1 MQTVLGFVDFYP
13 WYVSMHN
20 QTSPLCLL
28 YLEKNTTYPQTFIKS
43 HKGLSYCRLLS
54 NLSLQ
59 TVIIS
64 QTKSTSFISCFV
76 SRHILYKYILF
87 EEKPNYRTIMASV
100 NMWHVYMYTCILNI
114 GEYPQS
120 DKGRT
125 SIIQQHNMER
135 RKMHILDNLHY
146 KIKFFMFL
154 VQLIWSSVLE
164 STLVH
169 RHSWLLAN
177 PN

>member
-1 MQTVLGFVDFYP
+1 M
-13 WYVSMHN
+13 
-20 QTSPLCLL
+20 L
-28 YLEKNTTYPQTFIKS
+28 YLENNTYPQTFIKS

-87 EEKPNYRTIMASV
+87 EEKPNDRTIMASV
-100 NMWHVYMYTCILNI
+100 NMWHVYMYTCILNT

-125 SIIQQHNMER
+125 SIIQQHNLER
-135 RKMHILDNLHY
+135 RKMHILDKY
-146 KIKFFMFL
+146 ITKFMYL